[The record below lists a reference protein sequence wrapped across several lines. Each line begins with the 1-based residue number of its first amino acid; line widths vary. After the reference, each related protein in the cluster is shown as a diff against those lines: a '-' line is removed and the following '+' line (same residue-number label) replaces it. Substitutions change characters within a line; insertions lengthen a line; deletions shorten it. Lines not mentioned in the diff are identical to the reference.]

1 VLTDTLDDALAVR
14 KMADAA
20 SMAVRALPPQ
30 EALVREIDGLWIPL
44 SDGARLSARLWLPPQ
59 AETEPVPAV
68 VEVSPYRH
76 EDSTR
81 RRDSVRHPYFAEHGY
96 ASLRIDIR
104 GSGSS
109 DGVIHD
115 EYSEREQQDV
125 CEALAWV
132 AAQPWSTGSV
142 GMIGISW
149 GGFAALQAAARR
161 PLELKAVVVVCASAD
176 RYGADVKY
184 RGGALLG
191 CELLPWS
198 TTMLAMSIRPPDPS
212 LAGEHW
218 RELWLERLE
227 QTVPFAETWL
237 GHQHRD
243 EYWQT
248 GSPCEDYAAIE
259 CPVYVVG
266 GWADPYRQAVLDLL
280 EELDCPR
287 KGLIGPWSHQYPEEG
302 TPGPAID
309 FRRECVRWWDEWLR
323 GEETGI
329 MRESQLRVWMQ
340 EGVSPGVVRRRRRG
354 RWVEER
360 AWPSRRISVRRY
372 WFGEGT
378 LARRGPAPRALSI
391 SADAAVGSA
400 AGSWCPWGPTELPDD
415 QRGED
420 SHSLCFTSQP
430 LTARTEILG
439 SAAVTLE
446 LSADRPL
453 ALVAVRLCD
462 VAPSGASTL
471 VARGLLN
478 LAHRVGSAHPAPL
491 EPGRVE
497 TVRVPLDAAAYAFR
511 PGHRLRVA
519 VSPSYWPWAWPSPEP
534 VTLTV
539 RTGAS
544 VLELPVRPPRPG
556 DGKGTD
562 FADPPDTHG
571 LDGDCKKTVEY
582 DRTARR
588 RTITVD
594 RIRKR
599 RLAREDGLEVEGAQK
614 DVFGI
619 SSDDPLSATVECERR
634 MAMRSGEW
642 SVAVEASST
651 MSADAATFRLFHLIQ
666 AYENGERI
674 YSRERSF
681 EVPRSLV

>member
-1 VLTDTLDDALAVR
+1 
-14 KMADAA
+14 
-20 SMAVRALPPQ
+20 MAVRAPASPDPG
-30 EALVREIDGLWIPL
+30 VREIEDLWIPI
-44 SDGARLSARLWLPPQ
+44 SDGTRLSAHLWLPPR
-59 AETEPVPAV
+59 AEQEPVPAV

-76 EDSTR
+76 EDNTR
-81 RRDSVRHPYFAEHGY
+81 RRDSVRHPYFAKQGY

-109 DGVIHD
+109 DGVILD
-115 EYSEREQQDV
+115 EYSEREQQDI

-161 PLELKAVVVVCASAD
+161 PPALKAVVVVCASAD

-184 RGGALLG
+184 RGGAVLG

-198 TTMLAMSIRPPDPS
+198 TTMLAMSVRPPDPT
-212 LAGEHW
+212 LVGEDW
-218 RELWLERLE
+218 RGLWLRRLE
-227 QTVPFAETWL
+227 ETVPFAETWL
-237 GHQHRD
+237 AHQRRD
-243 EYWQT
+243 DYWRA

-302 TPGPAID
+302 SPGPAID
-309 FRRECVRWWDEWLR
+309 FRRECVRWWHQWLR

-329 MRESQLRVWMQ
+329 MSEPQLRVWMQ
-340 EGVSPGVVRRRRRG
+340 EGVPPGAVRRRRRG
-354 RWVEER
+354 RWVEEPV
-360 AWPSRRISVRRY
+360 WPSRRISPRRY
-372 WFGEGT
+372 WLGDGT
-378 LARRGPAPRALSI
+378 LVRRRPARRALSI
-391 SADAAVGSA
+391 EADAAVGSA

-415 QRGED
+415 QRSED

-430 LTARTEILG
+430 LVERTEILG
-439 SAAVTLE
+439 PAAVTLE

-453 ALVAVRLCD
+453 ALVALRLCD

-478 LAHRVGSAHPAPL
+478 LAHRLDSSRPAAL
-491 EPGRVE
+491 EPGQVE

-519 VSPSYWPWAWPSPEP
+519 VSPTYWPWAWPSPEP
-534 VTLTV
+534 VTMTV

-544 VLELPVRPPRPG
+544 VLELPVRPPRAG
-556 DGKGTD
+556 DGRGTD
-562 FADPPDTHG
+562 FADPPDTSG
-571 LDGDCKKTVEY
+571 FNGDCRKTVEY
-582 DRTARR
+582 DPGSRR

-599 RLAREDGLEVEGAQK
+599 RLARDDGLEVEGAQK

-634 MAMRSGEW
+634 MAMYRGEW

-651 MSADAATFRLFHLIQ
+651 MSADAEAFRLFHLIE